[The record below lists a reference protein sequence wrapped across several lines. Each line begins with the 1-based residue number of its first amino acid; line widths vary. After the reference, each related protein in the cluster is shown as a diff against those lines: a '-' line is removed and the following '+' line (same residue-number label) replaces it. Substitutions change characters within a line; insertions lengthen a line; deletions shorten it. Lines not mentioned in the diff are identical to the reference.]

1 MAVEGSKALKDVIP
15 DNDLQMNVCKKKKV
29 EGRIANSSMLN
40 ICQTQSY
47 SIPWSFRILGNLLR
61 ELTGR

>member
-15 DNDLQMNVCKKKKV
+15 DNDLQMNVCKKKKKV

-47 SIPWSFRILGNLLR
+47 SIP
-61 ELTGR
+61 

>member
-15 DNDLQMNVCKKKKV
+15 DNDIQMNVCKKKV

-47 SIPWSFRILGNLLR
+47 SIP
-61 ELTGR
+61 